1 MIRDLRNLLSLLGL
15 ATVLFFANLGGFDLW
30 PPDEPRYAQVARE
43 MMQSGDYIVPRVNG
57 QSYREK
63 PPLMMWAIIAA
74 SQPFGDVSEWSARA
88 PSACAGLVVLLL
100 TWILAR
106 RLYGGRVAFWA
117 VLFLITCKR
126 FWWQGRFGQIDMLL
140 CIFLTASLLFF
151 WLWHERRRAGWLVA
165 FYLACAAALYAK
177 GPGVLIFPTLL
188 VLTFRWERYPW
199 RPLIPKI
206 RAVWRQIEGPGSPHL
221 VLGMLAAMALFLVWA
236 IPARLLDPSVSGAEV
251 DDAMAANLF
260 RQTIGRFLLGVSHAN
275 PPWYYLYNTPIDWL
289 PWSLFLPWSL
299 PWVWRRRNEGAA
311 MRLLLCWTVPA
322 FIFFSIAIGKRQI
335 YVFPLFPAF
344 AILFSLSVLDLM
356 DSAREVWR
364 RRTAL
369 VWAGLLL
376 LLAIAPLVL
385 PLTDYREIW
394 RPTLL
399 LFSGAALAMGIEIA
413 VRAWRGPMRNLH
425 ATMAAHFTI
434 LALLTGVILFPA
446 VNTSRSVRDF
456 CAPVRQMADAG
467 VDFQL
472 YSVGFSREE
481 YVFYSHR
488 FHTPVFMELL
498 PIKST
503 QGMSPMAQ
511 MRFQKRIVNEV
522 EDAIEDIPI
531 ADYDRVTEAEV
542 QHLFATVHDAAGK
555 LKVDQALL
563 AEFEEALQVA
573 GAEFFASIHAGTPA
587 FYFIEQADWR
597 WLLALNPDIRKL
609 DCIHT
614 MRVGRRNVMLFANE
628 AAASMLPA
636 EPVDSIPRHTTS
648 P

>member
-1 MIRDLRNLLSLLGL
+1 MIRDLRNVLFLLGL
-15 ATVLFFANLGGFDLW
+15 AALLFFVNLGGYDLW

-43 MMQSGDYIVPRVNG
+43 MMQSGDYIVPHVNG
-57 QSYREK
+57 QPYREK
-63 PPLMMWAIIAA
+63 PLLMMWAMVAA
-74 SQPFGDVSEWSARA
+74 SQPIGDVTEWSARA
-88 PSACAGLVVLLL
+88 PSAFAGLVVLLL

-126 FWWQGRFGQIDMLL
+126 FWWQARFGQIDMLL
-140 CIFLTASLLFF
+140 CACLTASLLSF

-177 GPGVLIFPTLL
+177 GPGVLVFPTLL
-188 VLTFRWERYPW
+188 VLAFRWKRHPW
-199 RPLIPKI
+199 RPWRAKI
-206 RAVWRQIEGPGSPHL
+206 RAVWRQIEGPGTPHL

-289 PWSLFLPWSL
+289 PWSVFLPWTL

-335 YVFPLFPAF
+335 YIFPLFPAF

-356 DSAREVWR
+356 DSARELWR
-364 RRTAL
+364 KRTAM

-376 LLAIAPLVL
+376 LLAIAPFVMFF
-385 PLTDYREIW
+385 TEYQAIW
-394 RPTLL
+394 RPSLL
-399 LFSGAALAMGIEIA
+399 LFSGVSLLLSIEIA
-413 VRAWRGPMRNLH
+413 FRAWRSPMANLH
-425 ATMAAHFTI
+425 ATMAAHFAI
-434 LALLTGVILFPA
+434 LVLLTGIIVFPA
-446 VNTSRSVRDF
+446 VNSLRSVSTF
-456 CAPVRQMADAG
+456 CAPVRQQADAG

-498 PIKST
+498 PLKST
-503 QGMSPMAQ
+503 EGISPMAQ
-511 MRFQKRIVNEV
+511 ARLQKRILNAV

-531 ADYDRVTEAEV
+531 ADFNQVTEAEV
-542 QHLFATVHDAAGK
+542 QLLFATVHDAAGK

-563 AEFEEALQVA
+563 AEFEEALHVA
-573 GAEFFASIHAGTPA
+573 GAAFFDSIHAETPA

-597 WLLALNPDIRKL
+597 WLLALHPDTRNL

-614 MRVGRRNVMLFANE
+614 MRVGRRKVMLFANE
-628 AAASMLPA
+628 AAESMLPA
-636 EPVDSIPRHTTS
+636 DSIDLYTTS